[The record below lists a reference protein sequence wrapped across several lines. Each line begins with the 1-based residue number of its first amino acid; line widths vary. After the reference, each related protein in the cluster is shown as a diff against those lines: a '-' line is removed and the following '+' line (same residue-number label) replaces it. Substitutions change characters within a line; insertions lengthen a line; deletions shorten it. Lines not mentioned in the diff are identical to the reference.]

1 MKKLLIIITCI
12 LFLQSNVLAQSQS
25 SKTLSTIENN
35 LYGIEY
41 TNQNDSTRLDRIE
54 QTVYGEKKSGS
65 VKSRLANLDK
75 DIASEQMGKEVTPR
89 KYAFSNGEDDGD
101 NFYSPKTQQNQQL
114 AQQQQEYLELEEKAD
129 PSIEYPVVDTL
140 EQTAFGKCYK
150 HMEIKTRLSN
160 LEKQAFRKTYA
171 NDDLAVRVDRLKDK
185 LAYNAPKNSDEA
197 YFSHNDY
204 YQDESYLADNPQT
217 QYPDNYFS
225 PKNVQQE
232 SYNNSIQQQDKSWD
246 RQISDRDF
254 RSKLNKLEK
263 NVYKQSYSNDT
274 VDRRLSRL
282 ESTVF
287 NSNFSKESD
296 SSRLSRLY
304 GAVNAQKVAKKYD
317 SNGFQQ
323 KMATAL
329 QIGFMVL
336 MVVAMIL

>member
-1 MKKLLIIITCI
+1 MKKFLISVICVIA
-12 LFLQSNVLAQSQS
+12 LQASVLAQSHI
-25 SKTLSTIENN
+25 SKVLSTIENN
-35 LYGIEY
+35 LYGVEY
-41 TNQNDSTRLDRIE
+41 TNQNESERLDRIE

-65 VKSRLANLDK
+65 VKSRLADLDK
-75 DIASEQMGKEVTPR
+75 DIASEQMGKEVAPR
-89 KYAFSNGEDDGD
+89 KYAFTNGEDDGD
-101 NFYSPKTQQNQQL
+101 NFNRPETQQNQQL
-114 AQQQQEYLELEEKAD
+114 AQQQEYYEPEEKAD
-129 PSIEYPVVDTL
+129 ANIEYPAVDTL
-140 EQTAFGKCYK
+140 EKTAFGKSYSK
-150 HMEIKTRLSN
+150 MEIKTRIAN
-160 LEKQAFRKTYA
+160 LEKHAFKKTYT
-171 NDDLAVRVDRLKDK
+171 NDDLATRVDRLKDK
-185 LAYNAPKNSDEA
+185 LAYNAPKHSDEA
-197 YFSHNDY
+197 YFSHDDY

-232 SYNNSIQQQDKSWD
+232 SYNNSINPEKAWD

-263 NVYKQSYSNDT
+263 NVYKQSFSNDT
-274 VDRRLSRL
+274 VDKRLSRL

-287 NSNFSKESD
+287 NANFSTESD

>member
-1 MKKLLIIITCI
+1 MNKFLISVICV
-12 LFLQSNVLAQSQS
+12 LVLQSSVLAQSQA

-41 TNQNDSTRLDRIE
+41 SNQNDSERLDRIE

-65 VKSRLANLDK
+65 VKSRLSALDK

-89 KYAFSNGEDDGD
+89 KYAFTNGEDDGD
-101 NFYSPKTQQNQQL
+101 NFYSPKTQQGQQL
-114 AQQQQEYLELEEKAD
+114 AQQQEEYIEPEEKAD
-129 PSIEYPVVDTL
+129 PNIEYPVVDSL
-140 EQTAFGKCYK
+140 EQTAFGKSYK
-150 HMEIKTRLSN
+150 QMEIKTRISN
-160 LEKQAFRKTYA
+160 LEKHAFRKTYT
-171 NDDLAVRVDRLKDK
+171 NDDLATRVDRLKDK
-185 LAYNAPKNSDEA
+185 LAYNAPKHSDEA
-197 YFSHNDY
+197 FFAHDDY
-204 YQDESYLADNPQT
+204 YQDESYLADNAQT

-225 PKNVQQE
+225 PQNVQQE
-232 SYNNSIQQQDKSWD
+232 SFNNSVNPEKAWD

-263 NVYKQSYSNDT
+263 NVYKQSFSNDT
-274 VDRRLSRL
+274 VDKRLSRL

-287 NSNFSKESD
+287 NANFSKESD

>member
-1 MKKLLIIITCI
+1 MKKILISLIC
-12 LFLQSNVLAQSQS
+12 FFSLQLSVFAQSQT
-25 SKTLSTIENN
+25 SKTLSQIENN

-41 TNQNDSTRLDRIE
+41 SNQSDSERLDRIE
-54 QTVYGEKKSGS
+54 QTVYGEKKSGNT
-65 VKSRLANLDK
+65 KSRLANLDK
-75 DIASEQMGKEVTPR
+75 DIASEQMCKEVTPR
-89 KYAFSNGEDDGD
+89 KYAFTNGEDDGD
-101 NFYSPKTQQNQQL
+101 NFYSPKTQEAQQL
-114 AQQQQEYLELEEKAD
+114 AQQQEYLEPEEKAD
-129 PSIEYPVVDTL
+129 PNIEYPVIDSL
-140 EQTAFGKCYK
+140 EQTAFGKSYK
-150 HMEIKTRLSN
+150 KMEIKTRISN
-160 LEKQAFRKTYA
+160 LEKQAFRKTYS
-171 NDDLAVRVDRLKDK
+171 NDDLATRVDRLKDK
-185 LAYNAPKNSDEA
+185 YAYNAPKNSDEA

-225 PKNVQQE
+225 PQNVQQE
-232 SYNNSIQQQDKSWD
+232 SYNNSLRQPDKTWD
-246 RQISDRDF
+246 KQISDRDF

-263 NVYKQSYSNDT
+263 NVYKQSFSNDT

-287 NSNFSKESD
+287 NANFSKESD

>member
-1 MKKLLIIITCI
+1 MNKIFINIVCI
-12 LFLQSNVLAQSQS
+12 FVLQASVLAQSQS

-41 TNQNDSTRLDRIE
+41 SNQSDSERLDRIE

-65 VKSRLANLDK
+65 VKSRLAGLDK

-89 KYAFSNGEDDGD
+89 KYAFTNGEDDGD

-114 AQQQQEYLELEEKAD
+114 AQQQEKYIEPEEKAD
-129 PSIEYPVVDTL
+129 PDIEYPVVDSM
-140 EQTAFGKCYK
+140 EQSAFGKNYK
-150 HMEIKTRLSN
+150 HMDIKTRVSN
-160 LEKQAFRKTYA
+160 LEKQAFRKTYT
-171 NDDLAVRVDRLKDK
+171 NDDLATRVDRLKDK
-185 LAYNAPKNSDEA
+185 LAYNVPKNSDEF

-225 PKNVQQE
+225 PQNVQQE
-232 SYNNSIQQQDKSWD
+232 SYNNSVNNPEKTWD

-263 NVYKQSYSNDT
+263 NVYKQSFSGDT
-274 VDRRLSRL
+274 VDKRLSRL
-282 ESTVF
+282 ENTVF
-287 NSNFSKESD
+287 NSDFSKESD